1 MVNHALG
8 RWALALAW
16 AGLACGISVS
26 ASQAPAAA
34 GQSPGRS
41 NEVGIP
47 IQDKTVQAAC
57 GSCHRSDDK
66 QQMSRISFRRTTP
79 EGWQET
85 IKRMVALNGLKI
97 EPAAARD
104 VVKYLSDH
112 LGLAPEEARP
122 AAYEVERRLGD
133 DAYKSDNLEGVC
145 NACHSLGRVIA
156 QRRTRGEWEGLVAM
170 HRGWYPLVDR
180 QVFRRMGP
188 APTGRDAEG
197 RPPDT
202 RHPMDKA
209 IDHLSAAFPLETAEW
224 AAWSAAMRPA
234 RIGGQW
240 ALTGHE
246 PGQGDV
252 YGRVVLTPVPNTDDE
267 FTSDITYTYARSGQ
281 QVKRT
286 GRVVI
291 YTGYQWRG
299 RSSVGGDD
307 STAAKEVMLVDR
319 DWRGIDG
326 RWFHG
331 GYDETG
337 IDVQLRRVGGDTA
350 ILGVDRSGLRQ
361 GATQTVKIFVA
372 NPPSALQ
379 ARDVDLGP
387 GVTVTSAS
395 LAGDVITAGVAI
407 ASTATVGPRDVVIGG
422 VVKPAAL
429 VVYDKVDAL
438 RVVPDWSM
446 ARTGG
451 VSYPKMFTQFEAWA
465 YQNGPDKKPGTDDD
479 LRVGMVDAVWSL
491 EEYTATFED
500 DDVNF
505 VGSIDPES
513 GLFTPNVEGPNPKRV
528 GQRNNVGDVWVVAT
542 YRSPSEAS
550 APPLRGRAHLLVTV
564 PLYMRFDFSVTP

>member
-1 MVNHALG
+1 
-8 RWALALAW
+8 
-16 AGLACGISVS
+16 
-26 ASQAPAAA
+26 
-34 GQSPGRS
+34 
-41 NEVGIP
+41 
-47 IQDKTVQAAC
+47 
-57 GSCHRSDDK
+57 
-66 QQMSRISFRRTTP
+66 
-79 EGWQET
+79 
-85 IKRMVALNGLKI
+85 
-97 EPAAARD
+97 
-104 VVKYLSDH
+104 
-112 LGLAPEEARP
+112 
-122 AAYEVERRLGD
+122 
-133 DAYKSDNLEGVC
+133 
-145 NACHSLGRVIA
+145 
-156 QRRTRGEWEGLVAM
+156 
-170 HRGWYPLVDR
+170 
-180 QVFRRMGP
+180 
-188 APTGRDAEG
+188 
-197 RPPDT
+197 
-202 RHPMDKA
+202 
-209 IDHLSAAFPLETAEW
+209 
-224 AAWSAAMRPA
+224 MRPA